1 MEFKFELH
9 TTISE
14 QLHISVDIS
23 KITLE
28 QLHKKIFET
37 IEKNA
42 IFNKEDILDIFVNDT
57 LSICTMSIPCNEC
70 LVKDFIPMNRNFFP
84 HGSDGKN
91 TYKIYI
97 IDRTYGE
104 RLKNVYDAQK
114 TNTKNRQIKTN
125 HFEGIKE
132 FTRKMIPLW

>member
-114 TNTKNRQIKTN
+114 TNTKNRKPIK
-125 HFEGIKE
+125 
-132 FTRKMIPLW
+132 